1 MTMRRTMAST
11 MLNTSTDW
19 LDSMDD
25 KDSTGSMDEMVV
37 KSPVRKTRI
46 ERVADGL
53 NVSPIRAIP
62 QTMAEDM
69 SYESIYDFDED
80 VSFDRSRSSRSYSSV
95 KKWCHFSSTM
105 RSTPKASKTR
115 SLRRTRTTRQ
125 KSRKEDTNLWDKAIH
140 KNPELKQW
148 INSFNEDMKKI
159 ESSELSV
166 IESSLAATE

>member
-1 MTMRRTMAST
+1 MDQMFEHH
-11 MLNTSTDW
+11 LNTSTDW

-46 ERVADGL
+46 ERVADEL

-62 QTMAEDM
+62 AIPETMAEDM
-69 SYESIYDFDED
+69 SYKSIYDFDED
-80 VSFDRSRSSRSYSSV
+80 VSFDRSRSSRSYSSA
-95 KKWCHFSSTM
+95 KKWCHFSPTM

-115 SLRRTRTTRQ
+115 STRRTRTTRQ

-140 KNPELKQW
+140 KNVNHRPV
-148 INSFNEDMKKI
+148 INAFVVI
-159 ESSELSV
+159 IELSF
-166 IESSLAATE
+166 T